1 MILRTAL
8 RLFERSSFVRA
19 AARVALLVMAPVL
32 TGVAQDGANDAGITR
47 KQADDILNELRQIR
61 QLLEGQNKSA
71 GLSPAAAPV
80 PFTGRVRL
88 DQGFSLG
95 SIDAP
100 LAMVEFTDY
109 ECPFCR
115 QFQSTT
121 FAGIR
126 KQYIDTGK
134 VRFVVR
140 DFPLVNHPYAFP
152 AAEAAHCAG
161 DQGKFWPM
169 HDALFSDPGQLVQK
183 RLMEHAE
190 GLKLDVDVFRSCL
203 QTGQHKLEIQDQM
216 QVATA
221 LQVQGTPSFLIGK
234 ITGGEVAGKIVLGAL
249 TLSGFEAMFK
259 EAEVP

>member
-8 RLFERSSFVRA
+8 RPTERSRFVRA
-19 AARVALLVMAPVL
+19 AARVTLLVLFPVF
-32 TGVAQDGANDAGITR
+32 TGVAQDGASDPGITR

-61 QLLEGQNKSA
+61 QLLEGQNRSA
-71 GLSPAAAPV
+71 GQAPAAAPL
-80 PFTGRVRL
+80 TGRVRL
-88 DQGFSLG
+88 DQGYSLG
-95 SIDAP
+95 SSEAP

-115 QFQSTT
+115 QFQSST
-121 FAGIR
+121 FAEIR

-152 AAEAAHCAG
+152 AAEAAHCAA

-183 RLMEHAE
+183 RLLEHAE
-190 GLKLDVDVFRSCL
+190 ALKLEMDDFQSCL
-203 QTGQHKLEIQDQM
+203 QTGRHKLEIQDQV

-221 LQVQGTPSFLIGK
+221 LQVHGTPSFLIGK
-234 ITGGEVAGKIVLGAL
+234 IAGGEVAGKIVMGAL
-249 TLSGFEAMFK
+249 TFGAYEALLK
-259 EAEVP
+259 EAEATR

>member
-1 MILRTAL
+1 MTQRTAPPL
-8 RLFERSSFVRA
+8 PERSSLVRA
-19 AARVALLVMAPVL
+19 AARVALLLLCPIL
-32 TGVAQDGANDAGITR
+32 TGVAQDSANDAGITR

-71 GLSPAAAPV
+71 APARAV
-80 PFTGRVRL
+80 TLTGRVRL

-95 SIDAP
+95 SSEAP

-121 FAGIR
+121 FAEIR

-140 DFPLVNHPYAFP
+140 DFPLVNHPHAFP
-152 AAEAAHCAG
+152 AAEAARCAA
-161 DQGKFWPM
+161 DQGQFWQM
-169 HDALFSDPGQLVQK
+169 HDALFSDPSQLVQK
-183 RLMEHAE
+183 RLIQHAE
-190 GLKLDVDVFRSCL
+190 ALKMDVEVFRSCL
-203 QTGQHKLEIQDQM
+203 QNGQHKLEIQNEM
-216 QVATA
+216 QIATS

-234 ITGGEVAGKIVLGAL
+234 VAGGEVAGTIVIGAL
-249 TLSGFEAMFK
+249 PFSTFETMFK
-259 EAEVP
+259 EAEKTR

>member
-1 MILRTAL
+1 MKIL
-8 RLFERSSFVRA
+8 
-19 AARVALLVMAPVL
+19 LLLLIPVL
-32 TGVAQDGANDAGITR
+32 ACVAQDSSTEPGITR

-71 GLSPAAAPV
+71 APAPAAAL
-80 PFTGRVRL
+80 TGRVRL

-95 SIDAP
+95 SNDAP

-121 FAGIR
+121 FAEIR

-140 DFPLVNHPYAFP
+140 DFPLVNHPHAFP
-152 AAEAAHCAG
+152 AAEAAHCAA
-161 DQGKFWPM
+161 DQGQFWQL
-169 HDALFSDPGQLVQK
+169 HDALFADPSQLVQK
-183 RLMEHAE
+183 RLIQHAE
-190 GLKLDVDVFRSCL
+190 ALKLDVAVFQSCL
-203 QTGQHKLEIQDQM
+203 QTGKHKLEIQNEM
-216 QVATA
+216 KIATS

-234 ITGGEVAGKIVLGAL
+234 ITGGEVAGTIVIGAL
-249 TLSGFEAMFK
+249 PFSTFETMFK
-259 EAEVP
+259 EAEKAR

>member
-1 MILRTAL
+1 MGVIMKIL
-8 RLFERSSFVRA
+8 
-19 AARVALLVMAPVL
+19 LLVLFPVFACL
-32 TGVAQDGANDAGITR
+32 AQEGTAEPAITR

-71 GLSPAAAPV
+71 ALSPAEAPA
-80 PFTGRVRL
+80 PLTGRVRL

-95 SIDAP
+95 SSGAP
-100 LAMVEFTDY
+100 LAIVEFTDY

-121 FAGIR
+121 FAEIR
-126 KQYIDTGK
+126 KQFVDTGK

-140 DFPLVNHPYAFP
+140 DFPLINHPFAFP

-183 RLMEHAE
+183 RLIEHAQA
-190 GLKLDVDVFRSCL
+190 LSLDVDSFRSCL
-203 QTGQHKLEIQDQM
+203 QTGQHKLEIQDQI
-216 QVATA
+216 QVAA
-221 LQVQGTPSFLIGK
+221 SLQVQGTPSFLIGK

-249 TLSGFEAMFK
+249 TFSTFEAMLK
-259 EAEVP
+259 EAEATR

>member
-1 MILRTAL
+1 MTFRNAL
-8 RLFERSSFVRA
+8 RLPERASFLRA
-19 AARVALLVMAPVL
+19 AARVALLVLFPVL
-32 TGVAQDGANDAGITR
+32 AGVAQDGTQDAGITR

-61 QLLEGQNKSA
+61 QLLEAQAKSA
-71 GLSPAAAPV
+71 PPAAPL
-80 PFTGRVRL
+80 TGRMRL
-88 DQGFSLG
+88 DGGFSLG
-95 SIDAP
+95 SNDAP

-121 FAGIR
+121 FAEIR

-140 DFPLVNHPYAFP
+140 DFPLVNHPHAFP

-161 DQGKFWPM
+161 DQGQFWPM

-183 RLMEHAE
+183 RLIQHAE
-190 GLKLDVDVFRSCL
+190 ALKLDAEVFRSCL
-203 QTGQHKLEIQDQM
+203 QGGQHKLEIQDEM
-216 QVATA
+216 QIASS

-234 ITGGEVAGKIVLGAL
+234 ITANEVAGTIVMGAL
-249 TLSGFEAMFK
+249 PFSTFEEALK
-259 EAEVP
+259 EVEKAR